1 MSEQEKARLSD
12 GPLPKSVLADS
23 TENSPVT
30 IALQGIPVPKGRPR
44 ISSYRGR
51 VRVHTPEASKTYEE
65 AVRLTAWREMRG
77 RKPFEGAV
85 QVELR
90 FQFAPPASWSEKK
103 KLAAIAGEI
112 PHTSKPDADNLAKS
126 WLDAMNRIVFSD
138 DAAVTKVTASKRYSA
153 ASLAVATVK
162 EADHA

>member
-1 MSEQEKARLSD
+1 VGQLSE
-12 GPLPKSVLADS
+12 
-23 TENSPVT
+23 PVV
-30 IALQGIPVPKGRPR
+30 IALQGHPVPKGSPR
-44 ISSYRGR
+44 LSSYKGR
-51 VRVHTPEASKTYEE
+51 IRVHTPEASKTYEE

-90 FQFAPPASWSEKK
+90 FQFAPPSSWSEK

-126 WLDAMNRIVFSD
+126 WLDAINRVVFND
-138 DAAVTKVTASKRYSA
+138 DAAVTRVTAEKRFGPCSV
-153 ASLAVATVK
+153 AVATVR
-162 EADHA
+162 EAPNA